1 MDVRD
6 EGRDDEDGNNEGTA
20 MRASKYVNW
29 KKSANQSEFGFRISG
44 PISKDNKWTN

>member
-6 EGRDDEDGNNEGTA
+6 EGRDDEGGNNEGTV
-20 MRASKYVNW
+20 MRASW